1 VAHDTD
7 PSRTCVL
14 LWRGAGEGPSENSAG
29 PVLRAIEAGG
39 GEVVAHVDRWAQ
51 LLVVALEH
59 DAEVVVLDLA
69 MSGRA
74 GVRLIGALRELT
86 PDAHIVVVSELRAI
100 DVASLEAGADVVV
113 TIDDLRPLSAAV
125 RGPATRDVEVARHQV
140 PVAVD
145 ERS

>member
-1 VAHDTD
+1 VAHGID

-14 LWRGAGEGPSENSAG
+14 LWRGAGEDPSGGSAG
-29 PVLRAIEAGG
+29 PVRRAIEAGG
-39 GEVVAHVDRWAQ
+39 GEVVAHVERWAQ

-86 PDAHIVVVSELRAI
+86 PDARIVVVSELRAI
-100 DVASLEAGADVVV
+100 DLAALEAGADDVVAL
-113 TIDDLRPLSAAV
+113 DDLRPLSAAIRGV
-125 RGPATRDVEVARHQV
+125 RTSPAR
-140 PVAVD
+140 P
-145 ERS
+145 RS